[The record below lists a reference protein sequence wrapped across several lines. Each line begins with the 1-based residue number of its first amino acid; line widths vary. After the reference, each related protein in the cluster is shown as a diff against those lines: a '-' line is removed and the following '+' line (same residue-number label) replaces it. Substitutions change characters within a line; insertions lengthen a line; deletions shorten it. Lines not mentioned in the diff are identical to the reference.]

1 MEILRFEEATSPAP
15 KRKKSSKGFLTLS
28 FVAVLFGVGSAFATT
43 TVEINSGQGVSLGQG
58 VTLAAACDSQIDI
71 VPITAMTLETVE
83 GKEVPTFYMTELQ
96 IKGIDA
102 QPTTLPDILP
112 KVTGCGDKFFDIQIF
127 NPVTG
132 FAYTCADLKPGA
144 NAVDEAGTLS
154 TLTCIDDAKD
164 DKLSF
169 QVSPIADDED
179 REYKIVF
186 DEAPSGIS
194 YITLVSRES

>member
-43 TVEINSGQGVSLGQG
+43 TVQINSGRDVSLGQG
-58 VTLAAACDSQIDI
+58 VTLAAACDTEID
-71 VPITAMTLETVE
+71 VMPVTAMTLETVGDE
-83 GKEVPTFYMTELQ
+83 DVPTFYLTELQ

-102 QPTTLPDILP
+102 RPSSLPGITP

-127 NPVTG
+127 NPATG
-132 FAYTCADLKPGA
+132 IAYTCAALKAAA
-144 NAVDEAGTLS
+144 NAVDEAPTDS
-154 TLTCIDDAKD
+154 AITCIDD

-169 QVSPIADDED
+169 EIKRFADED
-179 REYKIVF
+179 REYKILF
-186 DEAPSGIS
+186 NEAPSAIS